1 MHKVLYVYKWAT
13 MGGVERVLL
22 NRAQAF
28 KSSNLQVAQDVFFL
42 HDSGGKRLLN
52 KYINDYKLGHY
63 LQVVEKFVPDQYDV
77 IHSIDTPEIFDMMKN
92 NEKIFFECHT
102 AYTENRTYIAKL
114 PLDIK
119 GIIVPSEKFRQDI
132 MDEIPILL
140 QENTFTLRNSVPK
153 ELFTM
158 TTDVSKRFNKIPIAY
173 IGRIDKLK
181 NTEEVIEIFSL
192 LQKRLGDR
200 FILLVAGPITSE
212 VNLFKIIENKN
223 LSNRFIYLPPLPF
236 EKIINL
242 LNFIKVNN
250 GLFISSSK
258 GESFG
263 LSVAEAI
270 MSGIPVVAS
279 HLHSHLVNGNQ
290 LFLYQLG
297 NLEEAVRKIECILEN
312 SKTVEDELLSISE
325 NFSNIVFLN
334 DWSNLFEREYI

>member
-132 MDEIPILL
+132 IEEIPVQLH
-140 QENTFTLRNSVPK
+140 EKTHTLRNSVPQD
-153 ELFTM
+153 LFTIPK
-158 TTDVSKRFNKIPIAY
+158 DILKRFSKVPIAY
-173 IGRIDKLK
+173 IGRVDKLK

-192 LQKRLGDR
+192 LQERLGDR
-200 FILLVAGPITSE
+200 FILLIAGPITQE

-223 LSNRFIYLPPLPF
+223 LLDRFIYLPPLPF
-236 EKIINL
+236 EKITEL
-242 LNFIKVNN
+242 LKIIKMNK
-250 GLFISSSK
+250 GLFLSSSK

-279 HLHSHLVNGNQ
+279 HVHSHLVNGNQ

-297 NLEEAVRKIECILEN
+297 NIEEAVRKIEYMLEN
-312 SKTVEDELLSISE
+312 NEIVKNQLALLRE
-325 NFSNIVFLN
+325 NFSDNTFLI
-334 DWSNLFEREYI
+334 DWGNLFH